1 MLEIIAL
8 NCAHKKNNFLHDDEI
23 KEEDFYDKLETLFRQ
38 DHFWHENIAKRDDKS
53 FPTHSELRYL
63 RTTPLNG

>member
-23 KEEDFYDKLETLFRQ
+23 KEDFYDKLETLFRQ
-38 DHFWHENIAKRDDKS
+38 DHF
-53 FPTHSELRYL
+53 
-63 RTTPLNG
+63 